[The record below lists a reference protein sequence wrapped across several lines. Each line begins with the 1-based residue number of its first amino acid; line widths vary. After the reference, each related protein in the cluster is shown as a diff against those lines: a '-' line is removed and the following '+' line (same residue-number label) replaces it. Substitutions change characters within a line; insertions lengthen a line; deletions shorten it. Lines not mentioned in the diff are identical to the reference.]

1 MQGTRF
7 GGWTGVLVWAL
18 LAALSGSAAAQAGPA
33 RPVRIIVPFPPGQGS
48 DVLARALSQRLAQTR
63 GQPVAV
69 ENRPGANGIL
79 ALEAVARAPG
89 DGYTL
94 LCTSSSPLVVNPAL
108 YPKLRYDSE
117 SSFAPVG
124 LLAEVPM
131 ALVSN
136 RDLPVRNVAELIR
149 YARAHPGRLRFA
161 SPGNGATSHLA
172 FERFKAAAGLKIV
185 HVPYKGSPRALN
197 DLIAGRV
204 DLMFDALPTSLPHVR
219 SGRLALLATA
229 TRQRSALTPEA
240 PTFAE
245 GGAADF
251 VLTAWYALL
260 APAATPPPMLSRLNE
275 ELRAFVADADTRR
288 QFEAQGFA
296 LQASTPGELALRIG
310 RERAEWAAVVKQ
322 LGVRIE

>member
-1 MQGTRF
+1 MQCARF
-7 GGWTGVLVWAL
+7 GAWVGALLWAL
-18 LAALSGSAAAQAGPA
+18 LAALSDSATAQAGPA
-33 RPVRIIVPFPPGQGS
+33 RPVRIVVPFPPGQGS
-48 DVLARALSQRLAQTR
+48 DLLARALAHRLARAR
-63 GQPVAV
+63 GQPVVV

-79 ALEAVARAPG
+79 ALEAVARAPA

-108 YPKLRYDSE
+108 HRRLRYDSE

-136 RDLPVRNVAELIR
+136 RALPVHDVAGLIR
-149 YARAHPGRLRFA
+149 HARAHPGRLRFA
-161 SPGNGATSHLA
+161 SPGNGTTSHLA
-172 FERFKAAAGLKIV
+172 FERFKAAAGLKID

-204 DLMFDALPTSLPHVR
+204 ELMFDALPTSLPHVR
-219 SGRLALLATA
+219 SGRLSLLATA
-229 TRQRSALTPEA
+229 TRQRSALTPEV

-245 GGAADF
+245 GGATDF

-260 APAATPPPMLSRLNE
+260 APAGTPPPVLSRLNE
-275 ELRAFVADADTRR
+275 ELRAFVGGADTRR
-288 QFEAQGFA
+288 QFEAQGFE
-296 LQASTPGELALRIG
+296 LQASTPGELALRI
-310 RERAEWAAVVKQ
+310 RSEKAEWAAVVKQ